1 MEISCGHE
9 SPLPPNFLEFEEDE
23 DINVA
28 IKEHSLSYDGDPSPS
43 NVARNSG
50 KLLPRIHEPLP
61 ARSFLPIGSLEIN
74 NSTFEKV
81 KVVGHISGDN
91 PENLLPLSKVTS
103 DVEMTDGSSAK
114 VNAPC
119 TDCNLISCSDMTG
132 HVSSTGSEM
141 GESILDMMPVH
152 KMHQSQMVRR
162 KVFSLNLVNDRQ
174 EGETI
179 DRGSL
184 ETGRGIE
191 WCVWCISRTL
201 NDWWPDGEEETVADN
216 ENESG
221 ESEEDEVQMV
231 PRRAIRNPH
240 EAFEGYR
247 DGATNWASARV
258 KADYQISSNEAL
270 DPNATQAPTPNG
282 QEGTR

>member
-1 MEISCGHE
+1 
-9 SPLPPNFLEFEEDE
+9 
-23 DINVA
+23 
-28 IKEHSLSYDGDPSPS
+28 
-43 NVARNSG
+43 
-50 KLLPRIHEPLP
+50 
-61 ARSFLPIGSLEIN
+61 
-74 NSTFEKV
+74 
-81 KVVGHISGDN
+81 
-91 PENLLPLSKVTS
+91 
-103 DVEMTDGSSAK
+103 
-114 VNAPC
+114 
-119 TDCNLISCSDMTG
+119 
-132 HVSSTGSEM
+132 
-141 GESILDMMPVH
+141 
-152 KMHQSQMVRR
+152 MVRR

-221 ESEEDEVQMV
+221 ESEEDEVGHGRFMV
-231 PRRAIRNPH
+231 SLPSPLIILLPASTNVSMSDHCCYSRLFGALCHLPTSVF
-240 EAFEGYR
+240 AFCEHVTKNMASLWLAPTWLVFSLGCMLCMLFVFSADDSHAQGYR